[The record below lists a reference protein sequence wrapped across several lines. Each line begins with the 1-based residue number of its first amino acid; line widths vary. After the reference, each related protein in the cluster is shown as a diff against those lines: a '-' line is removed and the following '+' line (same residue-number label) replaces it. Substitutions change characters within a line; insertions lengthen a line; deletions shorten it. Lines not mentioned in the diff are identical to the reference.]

1 MGWERC
7 WLVHAY
13 YTVQGLLRPFSMR
26 GAAYLSSEES
36 ARVHIAS
43 GLQNADYMAHS
54 KQNGL
59 LLYAVSRCI

>member
-1 MGWERC
+1 MGSERC

-54 KQNGL
+54 K
-59 LLYAVSRCI
+59 